1 MTVKTKRGIN
11 KIKPYLH
18 ILPHVAR
25 ESDPDVIHE
34 LQKKK
39 RASEKGLDA
48 AERSTRVPVDILSAT
63 VGGFTAT

>member
-39 RASEKGLDA
+39 EQARKDWMLQEH
-48 AERSTRVPVDILSAT
+48 TRVPVDILCAT